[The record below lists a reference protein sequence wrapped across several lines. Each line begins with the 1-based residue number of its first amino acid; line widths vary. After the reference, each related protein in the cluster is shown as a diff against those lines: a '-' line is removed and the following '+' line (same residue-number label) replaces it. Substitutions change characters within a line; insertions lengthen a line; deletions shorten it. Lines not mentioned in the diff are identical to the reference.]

1 MGGGVSQSCP
11 TKPLSKPFSSSK
23 AMLLLPS
30 ITLPSQYV
38 NLELFCIALFII
50 PLNLRIFF
58 TSLLP
63 PFYVFQLLAM
73 VMLSAQKRE
82 STQMPTSG
90 EQIFNCNFASI
101 FEQCKWT
108 TITIWVYV
116 YTGQYIVKKIQL
128 LLLIIDMVSNAEPA
142 PAFFFAGSG
151 SYTKVGFQQ

>member
-1 MGGGVSQSCP
+1 MLDVEQKAENHREEEVVVAGMMLNGGGGVSQSCP

-82 STQMPTSG
+82 SAKARKKAQMPTLG
-90 EQIFNCNFASI
+90 EQLFNWNFAST
-101 FEQCKWT
+101 FEQCK
-108 TITIWVYV
+108 
-116 YTGQYIVKKIQL
+116 
-128 LLLIIDMVSNAEPA
+128 
-142 PAFFFAGSG
+142 
-151 SYTKVGFQQ
+151 